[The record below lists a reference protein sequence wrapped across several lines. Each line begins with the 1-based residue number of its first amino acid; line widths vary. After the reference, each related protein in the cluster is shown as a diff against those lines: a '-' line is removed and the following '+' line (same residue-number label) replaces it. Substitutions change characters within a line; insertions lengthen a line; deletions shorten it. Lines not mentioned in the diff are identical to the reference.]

1 MVLIRIRAVE
11 PLEGF
16 RLRLYL
22 TNDAVIDRD
31 VRPLMSGRIF
41 EALLQ
46 DPQRFREVRAEGG
59 TVVWSNGADLCPDVL
74 IWGGPPPLAADQ
86 VPASLSTSTQT
97 PRS

>member
-1 MVLIRIRAVE
+1 MALIRIRAVE

-16 RLRLYL
+16 RLRLHL

-31 VRPLMSGRIF
+31 ARPLMSGRIF
-41 EALLQ
+41 EELLQ
-46 DPQRFREVRAEGG
+46 DPQRFREVHAEGG

-86 VPASLSTSTQT
+86 VPASLSTQASHV
-97 PRS
+97 